1 MRRILLATVALL
13 GIAASASAR
22 AGTYQLTGTVFS
34 DALTAY
40 IQYTG
45 TPEVPPV
52 DVYVG
57 PLNEEV
63 TDITTHVTTSEVL
76 YCDDIF
82 NDYSSG
88 GLYSLTRTTVD
99 GSTTIGDEIIALLAN
114 APQTTA
120 VDLAA
125 LQAAIWTVENGKG
138 FSIYGG
144 DTAEFNTQMMTDIE
158 SVSGSSP
165 IWAAPADDLL
175 NQYTSVSGNNQNFVF
190 LYPLPTPEPASIL
203 MLGTTLIGLGLVR
216 KRRILNISAHS
227 ICHGMTLM
235 RQARSK
241 LA

>member
-22 AGTYQLTGTVFS
+22 ADTYQLTGTVFS

-45 TPEVPPV
+45 TPKVPPV

-63 TDITTHVTTSEVL
+63 ADITTHVTTSEVL

-88 GLYSLTRTTVD
+88 GLYSLTQTTAVG
-99 GSTTIGDEIIALLAN
+99 GSAAIGDEIIALLAN

-175 NQYTSVSGNNQNFVF
+175 DQYTSVSANNQNFVF

-216 KRRILNISAHS
+216 NRRILKVSAHPTVRRPS
-227 ICHGMTLM
+227 DCSP
-235 RQARSK
+235 AP
-241 LA
+241 